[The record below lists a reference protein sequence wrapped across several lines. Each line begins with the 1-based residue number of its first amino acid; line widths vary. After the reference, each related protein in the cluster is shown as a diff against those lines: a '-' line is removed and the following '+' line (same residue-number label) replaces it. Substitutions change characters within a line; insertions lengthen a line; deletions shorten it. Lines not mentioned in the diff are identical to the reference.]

1 MREDRLATACLA
13 IARRLRGQPSRHRNE
28 SPLLLH
34 IVRAPHP
41 LGSGFAHGPR
51 DPMRFSPPPCPPPS
65 TGKRLAARWRPS
77 GSLNFT
83 GARLSDWRSATG
95 RTARRVLFLAN
106 GGNSVTGS
114 CLPAWRRAFA
124 ARYSLRTSTR
134 FAKEQRSDFDATGRC
149 TATRTWS
156 RSSTG
161 ACGARFRRVSRC
173 SMTR

>member
-34 IVRAPHP
+34 IARAPHP

-124 ARYSLRTSTR
+124 A
-134 FAKEQRSDFDATGRC
+134 AIHCGPQRALP
-149 TATRTWS
+149 
-156 RSSTG
+156 RSSAVTSMPPAAAQRRGPG
-161 ACGARFRRVSRC
+161 ADLQLARVAQGFGESHAAV
-173 SMTR
+173 